1 MFKPK
6 SLIASTVALS
16 ALMLASCGAE
26 DAEDK
31 ASESAE
37 ATAAVASQADSS
49 VADESESAI
58 TLERGVVR
66 AKPAESAMTGIFGTL
81 TNHTDKDLEIK
92 GFDSNLDAGKH
103 EIHEVVDGVMR
114 EVQEPMVIPANGTVE
129 LKPGGN
135 HFMIMDFDD
144 EIKAGETVDLTVTF
158 SDDSTAEIKGVAVRE
173 MGAGDENYG
182 DLEHGEMGHG
192 EAKHGEKKN

>member
-6 SLIASTVALS
+6 SLIASAVALS

-26 DAEDK
+26 DAKDK
-31 ASESAE
+31 ANESTG
-37 ATAAVASQADSS
+37 ATDAVTSQADSS
-49 VADESESAI
+49 AVDEFESAI

-66 AKPAESAMTGIFGTL
+66 AKPAEKDMTGIFGTL
-81 TNHTDKDLEIK
+81 TNHTDEDLEIK
-92 GFDSNLDAGKH
+92 GFESNLDAGKH

-114 EVQEPMVIPANGTVE
+114 EVQEPMVVPANGTVE

-158 SDDSTAEIKGVAVRE
+158 SDDSTVEIKGVAVRE
-173 MGAGDENYG
+173 MGAGDESYG
-182 DLEHGEMGHG
+182 DLEHGEKGHG
-192 EAKHGEKKN
+192 EQKHESK